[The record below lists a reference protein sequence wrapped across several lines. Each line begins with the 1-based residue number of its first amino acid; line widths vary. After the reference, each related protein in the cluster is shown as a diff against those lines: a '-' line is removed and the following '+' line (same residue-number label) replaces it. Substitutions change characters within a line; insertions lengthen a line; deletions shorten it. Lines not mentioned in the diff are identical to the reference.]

1 VIFDYNNHADVC
13 TSHYITFRKYAHVTE
28 VIGWSDNGSHFANNV
43 VFSRWG
49 VLGHDLAVDVVWNFT
64 EPGEGKSD
72 CDRHFA
78 QIKPRILDYV
88 VNSQDGKLEGPAQ
101 LAAACKSINNT
112 TGVVL
117 KQSGRDIKQYMTVK
131 GIKLYFS
138 FKLPNNG
145 RKFGD
150 AGYLHARYMTES
162 GDWVILPAGT
172 SQTRQSRD

>member
-1 VIFDYNNHADVC
+1 MC
-13 TSHYITFRKYAHVTE
+13 TSLNITFRKYAHVTE
-28 VIGWSDNGSHFANNV
+28 VIGWSDNGSHFANNM

-101 LAAACKSINNT
+101 LAAACNSINNT

-117 KQSGRDIKQYMTVK
+117 KRSGRKIKQYMTVK

-150 AGYLHARYMTES
+150 AGYLNARYMTES